1 MDDNGVRN
9 TLDVLLAGD
18 PDVMDRDQLAGFV
31 SQLGRVR
38 GWCAAAEVRVSRR
51 TRQLTAEGHSEP
63 AAALLADN
71 GRCSSKDAHN
81 ASERETIC
89 GVMPSFEDALATGAV
104 SAGHVDALAAATRNL
119 DDQLLAEFIACE
131 ADLLA
136 DAGSQ
141 RVEVFERGCRD
152 LARHIAAQAQAN
164 SDVDELDQQRKN
176 STVRKWTDK
185 LTGMH
190 KTLLSL
196 DPVRDTEL
204 WTAVNAKLASLRQA
218 DNNATSFDQL
228 QVEAFLATVTP
239 NTTATTTTGDA
250 VSRVP
255 QVGVLIDYQTI
266 CDGLHAN
273 SICELDNGIPIPV
286 STARRLCCDANVFP
300 VVLAGNGEVLDVGQ
314 SVRTATP
321 AQRKALRAMH
331 RTCAHPGCRT
341 VVDDCRM
348 HHIEFFRNGGK
359 TAVNN
364 MLPLCEKHHH
374 LVHEGG
380 WQLTMSAG
388 RVATWRRPDGTIWHT
403 KPTID
408 RRPSRSNQATRPTQ
422 STEPAEPTESLQTT
436 LC

>member
-31 SQLGRVR
+31 TQLGRVR

-51 TRQLTAEGHSEP
+51 TRQLAAEGHSES
-63 AAALLADN
+63 AAALLADA
-71 GRCSSKDAHN
+71 GRCSSKDAHT
-81 ASERETIC
+81 ASDRETIC

-104 SAGHVDALAAATRNL
+104 TAAHVDALAAATRNL
-119 DDQLLAEFIACE
+119 NDQLLAEFAACE

-136 DAGSQ
+136 DAGNQ
-141 RVEVFERGCRD
+141 GVDTFERGCRD
-152 LARHIAAQAQAN
+152 LARHIAAQASAH

-176 STVRKWTDK
+176 SSVRQWTDK
-185 LTGMH
+185 LTGMR

-196 DPVRDTEL
+196 DPVRDAEL
-204 WTAVNAKLASLRQA
+204 WTAVKAKLASLRQT
-218 DNNATSFDQL
+218 DQNQTPFDQL
-228 QVEAFLATVTP
+228 QVEAFIATV
-239 NTTATTTTGDA
+239 ATGDA

-273 SICELDNGIPIPV
+273 SICELENGTPIPV

-300 VVLAGNGEVLDVGQ
+300 VVLGGDGEVLDVGQ

-331 RTCAHPGCRT
+331 RTCAHPGCT
-341 VVDDCRM
+341 TIVDDCRM
-348 HHIEFFRNGGK
+348 HHVEFFRNGGK

-364 MLPLCEKHHH
+364 LLPLCEKHHH

-380 WQLTMSAG
+380 WRLTMTSG

-408 RRPSRSNQATRPTQ
+408 RQPSQQPSQQ
-422 STEPAEPTESLQTT
+422 TEPAEQHQPT

>member
-9 TLDVLLAGD
+9 TLDSMLAAD

-38 GWCAAAEVRVSRR
+38 IWCAAAEVRVTRR
-51 TRQLTAEGHSEP
+51 TRQLASEGRSESV
-63 AAALLADN
+63 AALLSDG
-71 GRCSSKDAHN
+71 GRCSSKDAHT

-104 SAGHVDALAAATRNL
+104 SAAHVDALAAATRNL
-119 DDQLLAEFIACE
+119 NEQLLAEFVACE
-131 ADLLA
+131 TDLLT
-136 DAGSQ
+136 DAGNQ
-141 RVEVFERGCRD
+141 RVETFERGCRD

-164 SDVDELDQQRKN
+164 SDADELDTQRKN
-176 STVRKWTDK
+176 SSVKRWTDK

-190 KTLLSL
+190 NTLLSL

-218 DNNATSFDQL
+218 DGTNATPWEQL
-228 QVEAFLATVTP
+228 KVDAFIATV
-239 NTTATTTTGDA
+239 ASGDA

-266 CDGLHAN
+266 RHSLHAN
-273 SICELDNGIPIPV
+273 SICELDNGTPIPV
-286 STARRLCCDANVFP
+286 STARRLCCDANVYP
-300 VVLAGNGEVLDVGQ
+300 IVLGGDGEVLDVGQ
-314 SVRTATP
+314 SVRTATAP
-321 AQRKALRAMH
+321 QRKALRAIH

-341 VVDDCRM
+341 VVDDCKM
-348 HHIEFFRNGGK
+348 HHIEFFRNGGN
-359 TAVNN
+359 TSINN
-364 MLPLCEKHHH
+364 LLPLCEKHHH

-380 WQLTMSAG
+380 WQLTMTTG
-388 RVATWRRPDGTIWHT
+388 RVATWQRPDGTMWRT
-403 KPTID
+403 EPTIN
-408 RRPSRSNQATRPTQ
+408 RRPSGRS
-422 STEPAEPTESLQTT
+422 EPAEQHQTT

>member
-51 TRQLTAEGHSEP
+51 TRQLAAEGRSES
-63 AAALLADN
+63 AASLLSDN
-71 GRCSSKDAHN
+71 GRCSSKDAHT
-81 ASERETIC
+81 AFERETIC

-104 SAGHVDALAAATRNL
+104 TAAHVDALAAATRNL
-119 DDQLLAEFIACE
+119 NEQLLAEFVACE
-131 ADLLA
+131 ADLLS
-136 DAGSQ
+136 DAGRQ

-152 LARHIAAQAQAN
+152 LARHIAAQASAN
-164 SDVDELDQQRKN
+164 SDADELDEQRKN
-176 STVRKWTDK
+176 SSVRKWTNK
-185 LTGMH
+185 VTGMH
-190 KTLLSL
+190 NTLLSL
-196 DPVRDTEL
+196 DPVRDAEL

-218 DNNATSFDQL
+218 DGTNGTPFDQL
-228 QVEAFLATVTP
+228 QVEAFIATV
-239 NTTATTTTGDA
+239 ASGDA

-255 QVGVLIDYQTI
+255 QVGVLVDYQTI
-266 CDGLHAN
+266 CDGLHAH
-273 SICELDNGIPIPV
+273 SICELDNGTPIPV

-300 VVLAGNGEVLDVGQ
+300 VVLGGDGEVLDVGQ

-341 VVDDCRM
+341 IVDDCKM
-348 HHIEFFRNGGK
+348 HHIEFFRNGGR
-359 TAVNN
+359 TSVNN
-364 MLPLCEKHHH
+364 LLPLCEKHHH

-380 WQLTMSAG
+380 WRLTMKSG

-403 KPTID
+403 ESSID
-408 RRPSRSNQATRPTQ
+408 RRPSRL
-422 STEPAEPTESLQTT
+422 TEPAEQHQTT

>member
-1 MDDNGVRN
+1 MVDNGVRN

-18 PDVMDRDQLAGFV
+18 PDAMDRDQLAGFV
-31 SQLGRVR
+31 SQLGRIR

-51 TRQLTAEGHSEP
+51 TRQLAAEGRSES
-63 AAALLADN
+63 AASLLSDA
-71 GRCSSKDAHN
+71 GRCSSKDAHT

-89 GVMPSFEDALATGAV
+89 GAMPSFEDALATGAV
-104 SAGHVDALAAATRNL
+104 TAAHVDALAAATRNL
-119 DDQLLAEFIACE
+119 DEQLLAEFIACE
-131 ADLLA
+131 ADLLT

-141 RVEVFERGCRD
+141 GVDTFERGCRD

-164 SDVDELDQQRKN
+164 SDADELDQQRKN

-190 KTLLSL
+190 KTVLSL

-218 DNNATSFDQL
+218 DNNATPFDQL
-228 QVEAFLATVTP
+228 QVEAFLATITPTTVTP
-239 NTTATTTTGDA
+239 TTGDA

-286 STARRLCCDANVFP
+286 STVRRLCCDANVFP
-300 VVLAGNGEVLDVGQ
+300 VVLAGDGEVLDVGQ
-314 SVRTATP
+314 SVRTATA

-341 VVDDCRM
+341 VVDDCKM
-348 HHIEFFRNGGK
+348 HHIEFFRHGGK
-359 TAVNN
+359 TAVDN
-364 MLPLCEKHHH
+364 MLPLCERHHH

-380 WQLTMSAG
+380 WQLTMTSG

-403 KPTID
+403 ESTIN
-408 RRPSRSNQATRPTQ
+408 RRPSRRP
-422 STEPAEPTESLQTT
+422 EPAQQHQPT

>member
-9 TLDVLLAGD
+9 TLEVLVAGD

-31 SQLGRVR
+31 TQLSRVR
-38 GWCAAAEVRVSRR
+38 SWCAAAEVRVSRR
-51 TRQLTAEGHSEP
+51 TRQLAAEGHSES
-63 AAALLADN
+63 AAALLADG
-71 GRCSSKDAHN
+71 GRCSSKDAHT

-104 SAGHVDALAAATRNL
+104 TAAHVDALAAATRNL
-119 DDQLLAEFIACE
+119 NDQLLAEFAACQ
-131 ADLLA
+131 ADLLT
-136 DAGSQ
+136 DAGHQ

-152 LARHIAAQAQAN
+152 LARHIAAQASAN
-164 SDVDELDQQRKN
+164 SDVDELDQQRNN
-176 STVRKWTDK
+176 SSVRQWTNK
-185 LTGMH
+185 VTGMRN
-190 KTLLSL
+190 TLLSL
-196 DPVRDTEL
+196 DPVRDAEL
-204 WTAVNAKLASLRQA
+204 WTAVRAKLASLRQA
-218 DNNATSFDQL
+218 DQNQTPWEQL
-228 QVEAFLATVTP
+228 QVEAFIATV
-239 NTTATTTTGDA
+239 ASGDA

-255 QVGVLIDYQTI
+255 QVGVLVDYQTI

-273 SICELDNGIPIPV
+273 SICELDNGTPIPV
-286 STARRLCCDANVFP
+286 STVRRLCCDANVFP
-300 VVLAGNGEVLDVGQ
+300 VVLGGDGEVLDVGQ

-341 VVDDCRM
+341 VIDDCRM
-348 HHIEFFRNGGK
+348 HHVEFFRHGGD

-364 MLPLCEKHHH
+364 LLPLCEKHHH

-380 WQLTMSAG
+380 WQLTMTAG

-403 KPTID
+403 GPIID
-408 RRPSRSNQATRPTQ
+408 QQPSQRPSQQ
-422 STEPAEPTESLQTT
+422 TEPAEQHQPT